1 MSNYRLSAFLVA
13 LFLSFE
19 CLAAP
24 AVQSL
29 CGDAWQMKQVRGY
42 NYYPASVP
50 GTVHTDLMA
59 AGVIDDPYL
68 GFNERAV
75 QWVDK
80 EDWLYV
86 RSFDLSEELA
96 SRSRVELCFG
106 GLDTYAD
113 VRLNGKMILAADNM
127 FMRWRCDVTDLLV
140 PSGNRLEIYFHS
152 PIKKGLELLA
162 ESPFPYYASNDQSA
176 NGGLLGK
183 RVSMFTRKAGYHY
196 GWDWGPRIV
205 TSGIW
210 RDVRLEG
217 WDSARIAEVFYKQ
230 TSVDAKKAVLEAVL
244 EIESEADVALADVT
258 ISAEG
263 MKAVSLKTRLSKG
276 INHISVPFT
285 IRKPRLW
292 WSRGLGEQHMYSFR
306 SSLSIGGTQI
316 DSRTD
321 ATGLRSIHLLRD
333 VPGKEG
339 RFYFELN
346 GVPVFMKGANYIP
359 NDIFLPRVG
368 AEGYERVVASAADAG
383 MNMLRVWGG
392 GIYEDDLFYELCD
405 KAGILVW
412 QDFMFACTMYPYEGE
427 LRENILAEAEGNIR
441 RLRNHPCIALWCGN
455 NENSSM
461 WYTWGIQS
469 GDKEADR
476 ITIEQYDRQY
486 FTDLPAVVAE
496 FAPGTDY
503 LPTSPMMERGGGEK
517 KWDLHDWDAWSK
529 ADPGLFE
536 RTQAPFYSEYGFQSF
551 AGTET
556 TSQFAPDRSLW
567 GVDSEMMMFHQRGGV
582 TANSR
587 MMKTL
592 EKFYRVPSNYSEA
605 AYLSQICQADAI
617 KLAIEHHRRGKPV
630 TWGSL
635 YWQINDCWPVA
646 SWSSR
651 DWYGTWKALH
661 YAVRDAYRDLL
672 PSFSISGNEV
682 SVWMCSDLG
691 SACRGDLDVA
701 FETYDGR
708 IVLREKL
715 KLKLDANSSTRIRE
729 YDLSSLGIDLEKVF
743 VVAVFTT
750 ADGISVRN
758 HRMITSVK
766 NAALPESR
774 ITRRIKPAD
783 GAYEIELE
791 SDGFAKGVFLNV
803 EGGML
808 RTDSSG
814 RALAGNGAAR
824 NFSDNYF
831 DILPGETVRVTI
843 ESELPQEEF
852 ERRLTVHSLWEFGL

>member
-1 MSNYRLSAFLVA
+1 MNSFRLSALLVA
-13 LFLSFE
+13 LFLSLE
-19 CLAAP
+19 CP
-24 AVQSL
+24 ASPVVQSL
-29 CGDAWQMKQVRGY
+29 TGDAWQMKQARGY
-42 NYYPASVP
+42 NWYQASVP
-50 GTVHTDLMA
+50 GTVHTDLLA
-59 AGVIDDPYL
+59 AGVIDDPYY
-68 GFNERAV
+68 GFNERTV

-86 RSFDLSEELA
+86 RRFDLSDNLA
-96 SRSRVELCFG
+96 SRGRVELCFD

-113 VRLNGKMILAADNM
+113 VRLNGKTILEADNM
-127 FMRWRCDVTDLLV
+127 FRRWRCDVTDILL
-140 PSGNRLEIYFHS
+140 PRANTLEIYFHS
-152 PIKKGLELLA
+152 PIKKGLELM
-162 ESPFPYYASNDQSA
+162 EKCPVKYYASNDQSA
-176 NGGLLGK
+176 NGGLFGK

-210 RDVRLEG
+210 RDVRLEA
-217 WDSARIAEVFYKQ
+217 WDTARIADVFYKQ
-230 TSVDAKKAVLEAVL
+230 ISVDAKKAVLEAVM
-244 EIESEADVALADVT
+244 EIESDADVVCADVV

-263 MKAVSLKTRLSKG
+263 MKPVSLKTSLSKG
-276 INHISVPFT
+276 INRISLPFT
-285 IRKPRLW
+285 IKKPRLW
-292 WSRGLGEQHMYSFR
+292 WSRGLGEQYRYSFR
-306 SSLSIGGTQI
+306 SELSIGGKQI

-321 ATGLRSIHLLRD
+321 ATGLRSIHLLCD

-339 RFYFELN
+339 RCFFELN

-368 AEGYERVVASAADAG
+368 ADGYDRVVASAVDAG

-392 GIYEDDLFYELCD
+392 GVYEDDYFYELCD
-405 KAGILVW
+405 REGVLVW
-412 QDFMFACTMYPYEGE
+412 QDFMFACTMYPYEGK
-427 LRENILAEAEGNIR
+427 LRESILAEAEDNIR
-441 RLRNHPCIALWCGN
+441 RLRNHPCLALWCGN

-469 GDKEADR
+469 GDKDADR
-476 ITIEQYDRQY
+476 VTIEQYDRQY

-503 LPTSPMMERGGGEK
+503 LPTSPMMEKGGGEK

-536 RTQAPFYSEYGFQSF
+536 STQAPFYSEYGFQSF

-556 TSQFAPDRSLW
+556 VSQFAPDSSSW
-567 GVDSEMMMFHQRGGV
+567 GVDSEMMMFHQRGGI

-592 EKFYRVPSNYSEA
+592 EKFYRVPSDYSEA

-682 SVWMCSDLG
+682 SVWLCSDLL
-691 SACRGDLDVA
+691 SSCRGSMDVV
-701 FETYDGR
+701 FETYGGVEIFRER
-708 IVLREKL
+708 IRLDI
-715 KLKLDANSSTRIRE
+715 DANSSVKVKS
-729 YDLSSLGIDLEKVF
+729 YDISELGAVPAELF
-743 VVAVFTT
+743 VKAVFTT
-750 ADGISVRN
+750 QDGTAVHN
-758 HRMITSVK
+758 HRMLTSVK
-766 NAALPESR
+766 DAGLPESG
-774 ITRRIKPAD
+774 IVRRIKPGD
-783 GAYEIELE
+783 GVYEIELT
-791 SDGFAKGVFLNV
+791 SDKFAKGVFLNV
-803 EGGML
+803 DGAML

-814 RALAGNGAAR
+814 RAIAGNGAAR

-831 DILPGETVRVTI
+831 DILPGETVKVEI
-843 ESELPQEEF
+843 ESELSPEEF
-852 ERRLTVHSLWEFGL
+852 ERKLTIHSL

>member
-1 MSNYRLSAFLVA
+1 MHLRSKLLLKAFLA
-13 LFLSFE
+13 IFWLSGLQCFAE
-19 CLAAP
+19 P

-29 CGDAWQMKQVRGY
+29 AGDAWQMKQARGY
-42 NYYPASVP
+42 SWYPANVP

-59 AGVIDDPYL
+59 AGVIDDPYY
-68 GFNERAV
+68 GFNERTV

-86 RSFDLSEELA
+86 CSFDLSDEIA
-96 SRSRVELCFG
+96 SRGRVEMCFD

-113 VRLNGKMILAADNM
+113 VRLNGKLVLKADNM
-127 FMRWRCDVTDLLV
+127 FRRWRCDVTDIV
-140 PSGNRLEIYFHS
+140 APRGNKLEIYFHS
-152 PIKKGLELLA
+152 PIKKGLKLL
-162 ESPFPYYASNDQSA
+162 EDSPVVYYASNDQSA
-176 NGGLLGK
+176 NGGVFGK
-183 RVSMFTRKAGYHY
+183 MVSVFTRKAGYHY

-210 RDVRLEG
+210 RDVRLEA
-217 WDSARIAEVFYKQ
+217 WDTARIADVFYKQ
-230 TSVDAKKAVLEAVL
+230 ISVDAKKAVLEAVL
-244 EIESEADVALADVT
+244 EIESEADVAGAEVT
-258 ISAEG
+258 VSAEE
-263 MKAVSLKTRLSKG
+263 MKPVSLKTGLSKG
-276 INHISVPFT
+276 VNRISVPFT
-285 IRKPRLW
+285 VRKPRLW
-292 WSRGLGEQHMYSFR
+292 WSRGLGEQYMYRFR
-306 SSLSIGGTQI
+306 SDLSIGGKNI
-316 DSRTD
+316 DSRTEE
-321 ATGLRSIHLLRD
+321 TGLRSIKLMRD
-333 VPGKEG
+333 VPGKKG
-339 RFYFELN
+339 RFFFELN

-368 AEGYERVVASAADAG
+368 AEGYERVVASASDAG

-392 GIYEDDLFYELCD
+392 GVYEDDYFYSLCD

-412 QDFMFACTMYPYEGE
+412 QDFMFACSMYPYEGE
-427 LRENILAEAEGNIR
+427 LRESILAEAEDNIR

-455 NENSSM
+455 NECSSM
-461 WYTWGIQS
+461 WYTWGVRS
-469 GDKEADR
+469 GNKEADR

-503 LPTSPMMERGGGEK
+503 LPTSPMMEKGGGEK
-517 KWDLHDWDAWSK
+517 KWDLHDWTAWSK

-536 RTQAPFYSEYGFQSF
+536 STQAPFYSEYGYQSF

-556 TSQFAPDRSLW
+556 AAQFAPDRNHW
-567 GVDSEMMMFHQRGGV
+567 GVESEMMMFHQRGGT

-592 EKFYRVPSNYSEA
+592 EKFYRMPSDYSEA

-682 SVWMCSDLG
+682 SVWLCSDLLTSCEG
-691 SACRGDLDVA
+691 TMDVV
-701 FETYDGR
+701 FKTYGG
-708 IVLREKL
+708 VEMLRERL
-715 KLKLDANSSTRIRE
+715 KLKIDANSSVKVKS
-729 YDLSSLGIDLEKVF
+729 YDISALGAVPEELF
-743 VVAVFTT
+743 VKAVF
-750 ADGISVRN
+750 AAPDGVSVQN
-758 HRMITSVK
+758 HRMLTSVK
-766 NAALPESR
+766 DAVLPESR
-774 ITRRIKPAD
+774 IVRRIKPGD
-783 GAYEIELE
+783 GFYEITLT
-791 SDGFAKGVFLNV
+791 SDKFAKGVFLNV
-803 EGGML
+803 EGAML
-808 RTDSSG
+808 RMDSAG
-814 RALAGNGAAR
+814 RAIVGNGAAR

-831 DILPGETVRVTI
+831 DILPGETVNVEI
-843 ESELPQEEF
+843 ESELPPEEF
-852 ERRLTVHSLWEFGL
+852 ESKLTIYTL